1 METIDIEEQGVAL
14 KRQEDKIETSG
25 AEVDA
30 REMAPSFR
38 TMLFKIAVVVGCAW
52 NLISGMTGDA
62 TVRSAP
68 MGMVLLYCVL
78 VLASALL
85 LASAVRDLI
94 RCIRRRDESR
104 VQDHR
109 NAFEVLPIDRK
120 K

>member
-1 METIDIEEQGVAL
+1 LETIDIEEQGVAL

-25 AEVDA
+25 AEADA
-30 REMAPSFR
+30 GEPAPRFR

-52 NLISGMTGDA
+52 NLISGMRGA
-62 TVRSAP
+62 TLRSAP

-78 VLASALL
+78 ALASALL
-85 LASAVRDLI
+85 LTSAIRDLI
-94 RCIRRRDESR
+94 RCIRFRDESR